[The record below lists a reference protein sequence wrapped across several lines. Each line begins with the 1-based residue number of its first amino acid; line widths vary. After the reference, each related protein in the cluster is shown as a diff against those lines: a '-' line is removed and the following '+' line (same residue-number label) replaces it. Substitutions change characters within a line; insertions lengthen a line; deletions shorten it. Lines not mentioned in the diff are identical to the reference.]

1 MVRSRPP
8 RRIGIFGGTFDP
20 PHIGHLVAA
29 TEARTALDLDV
40 VLMVVANEPWQ
51 KVGTRPLSPAEDRLA
66 LVEAAVA
73 GAEGLE
79 VSDLELRRGGSSY
92 TADTVADVAAAEPDA
107 ELFVILGRDAA
118 AGFATW
124 ERYEDVAAAA
134 TLVVVDRPGPP
145 VELDGR
151 FAWQRVDIPELELSS
166 TELRERVAAGRS
178 IRYLTTDGVASV
190 IEERGLYR

>member
-1 MVRSRPP
+1 MVRSRGP
-8 RRIGIFGGTFDP
+8 RRIGVFGGTFDP

-29 TEARTALDLDV
+29 LEARAALELDV
-40 VLMVVANEPWQ
+40 VLLVVANVPWQ
-51 KVGTRPLSPAEDRLA
+51 KAGSRPISAPEDRLA
-66 LVEAAVA
+66 MVREAAD

-79 VSDLELRRGGSSY
+79 VSDLELRRGGASY
-92 TADTVADVAAAEPDA
+92 TADTLADLRRDEPDA